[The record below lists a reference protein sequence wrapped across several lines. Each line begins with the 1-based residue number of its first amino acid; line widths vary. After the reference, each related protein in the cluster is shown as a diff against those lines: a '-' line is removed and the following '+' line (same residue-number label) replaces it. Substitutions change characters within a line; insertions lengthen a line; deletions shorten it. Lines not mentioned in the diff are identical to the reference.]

1 MYGADSDA
9 NRVFPLFQPQ
19 PKGFDRGLEPEKILG
34 VTNTS
39 GELMFLIQWKGAE
52 EADFV
57 KASECNTRYP
67 QMVISFYQKRL
78 VMDF

>member
-1 MYGADSDA
+1 MSSEDKK
-9 NRVFPLFQPQ
+9 PQ

-52 EADFV
+52 EADLV
-57 KASECNTRYP
+57 KAADCNTRYP
-67 QMVISFYQKRL
+67 QMVISFYQKRR
-78 VMDF
+78 VIDY